1 MNQQLTNATTR
12 TTTLRTLNT
21 GTDNGAATAALRA
34 PHADRALTALNLM
47 QRLQT
52 TLDASRLIEF
62 FAEEAGRQLNL
73 DGVEYVCEALA
84 IDCRL
89 GRQGRHCAAYRLSL
103 GEEELGTLTFRRGR
117 KFDAG
122 ELEQLEDLLCHLLY
136 PLRNAVAHE
145 RALQAALRDPL
156 TGLCNR
162 TALGEALEQEVHRA
176 HRYGHTLSLVML
188 DVDHFKQINDTHGHM
203 AGDAALKAIAA
214 LIRETVRDT
223 DLAFRFGG
231 EEFVLLLNETPAS
244 GALIVAER
252 LRQALARRPLRL
264 SDGTELALTASLG
277 VAELQADSN
286 GHCLLEAADAA
297 MYRAKRAGR
306 NRVEQA

>member
-1 MNQQLTNATTR
+1 MDQQLTDATTR

-21 GTDNGAATAALRA
+21 GTDDGTTTAALHA

-52 TLDASRLIEF
+52 TLDASRLIEC

-89 GRQGRHCAAYRLSL
+89 GRQARRQARHCATYRLSL

-122 ELEQLEDLLCHLLY
+122 ELERLEDLLCYLLH
-136 PLRNAVAHE
+136 PLRNALAHE

-162 TALGEALEQEVHRA
+162 KALSEALEQEVRRA
-176 HRYGHTLSLVML
+176 HRYGHSLSLVLL
-188 DVDHFKQINDTHGHM
+188 DIDHFKRINVPSM
-203 AGDAALKAIAA
+203 PKKY
-214 LIRETVRDT
+214 RS
-223 DLAFRFGG
+223 
-231 EEFVLLLNETPAS
+231 P
-244 GALIVAER
+244 
-252 LRQALARRPLRL
+252 
-264 SDGTELALTASLG
+264 SD
-277 VAELQADSN
+277 
-286 GHCLLEAADAA
+286 
-297 MYRAKRAGR
+297 RAGS
-306 NRVEQA
+306 VKSFG